1 MGIRYNRKQTP
12 PGWELVDEWVLW
24 LRARGLRAETIRVKR
39 QHLMQFARA
48 NRRLQ
53 PHTLT
58 VEAVLSWAS
67 GRQWRPE
74 TRHHFYGNLTQ
85 FMTWERKRRGD
96 TRPVEFPLVRRPR
109 TLARPVPDHLL
120 DELVQHPDPRVTMA
134 VRLAAFAGLRRGEIP
149 LVQLSDL
156 IEEPEGRTLLVHGKG
171 GVERLVPV
179 AEHLDAAIRHYQETQ
194 GITRW
199 LFPGLIGGHISAT
212 WIGKLVNS
220 ELPKPWTLHGLR
232 HRFATTVYQQTK
244 DLIVVQQLLGHASVA
259 TTQRYL
265 AFTPDALRAAVNA
278 ADARTRTQP

>member
-12 PGWELVDEWVLW
+12 PGWELVDEWILW
-24 LRARGLRAETIRVKR
+24 LRARGLRTETIRVKR

-48 NRRLQ
+48 NQQLRPQ
-53 PHTLT
+53 GLT
-58 VEAVLSWAS
+58 VEVVLDWAS
-67 GRQWRPE
+67 NRQWRPE
-74 TRHHFYGNLTQ
+74 TRHHFYGSFTQ
-85 FMTWERKRRGD
+85 FMTWERGRRD
-96 TRPVEFPLVRRPR
+96 DRRPVEFPVVRRPR
-109 TLARPVPDHLL
+109 TLARPVPDQVL
-120 DELVQHPDPRVTMA
+120 DALVRHRDPRITMA
-134 VRLAAFAGLRRGEIP
+134 SRLAAFAGLRRGEIP

-156 IEEPEGRTLLVHGKG
+156 IDEPDGRTLLVHCKG

-179 AEHLDAAIRHYQETQ
+179 ADHLDAAIRQYTREQ

-199 LFPGLIGGHISAT
+199 LFPGLIEGHISST

-278 ADARTRTQP
+278 ADVRTHP